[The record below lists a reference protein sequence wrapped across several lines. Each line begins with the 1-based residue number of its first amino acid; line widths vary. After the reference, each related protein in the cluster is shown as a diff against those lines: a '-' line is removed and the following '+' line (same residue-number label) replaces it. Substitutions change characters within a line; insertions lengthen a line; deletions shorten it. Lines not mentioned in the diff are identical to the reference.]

1 MARSPIAGKV
11 PAPTGTLVDP
21 KRYEGLALVER
32 AIEVALSYPG
42 RPKDSLG
49 RPGGLLD
56 LPVDLKP
63 IIVGDLHANVEHLKA
78 ILKHHGNED
87 GVAAGKACV
96 LIVGDTVHDDRTGCM
111 KDMTGSLSMLEEV
124 LSLLV
129 RYPGRIYY
137 LKGNHDTFDER
148 LRKSGIAQ
156 GMEFRKALQT
166 AKGADYVA
174 AVQRFFDSLPQFA
187 IGPGFVVTHAG
198 PPRGGCDRRDLI
210 DIASN
215 PDLQMQLMWNRV
227 NEFHGMPSAK
237 EYGAADIAV
246 TLERLGLPADTH
258 FIVGHNPL
266 WGDGGRTGVWP
277 DVIGIKH
284 HHIIYSGSGSR
295 APYFTL
301 ENGHLV
307 VRLSVDPEPEVY
319 YYG

>member
-1 MARSPIAGKV
+1 MARSPIAGTPRPV
-11 PAPTGTLVDP
+11 APARVED

-32 AIEVALSYPG
+32 AVEVVLSYPG
-42 RPKDSLG
+42 RPKDSRG
-49 RPGGLLD
+49 RPGGLLE
-56 LPVDLKP
+56 LPDGQRP
-63 IIVGDLHANVEHLKA
+63 IIIGDLHANVEHLRA
-78 ILKHHGNED
+78 ILSHHGNE
-87 GVAAGKACV
+87 AELAGGTAYA

-111 KDMTGSLSMLEEV
+111 KDMSGSLVMLDEV

-129 RYPGRIYY
+129 RYPGRVFY

-156 GMEFRKALQT
+156 GVEFRKALL
-166 AKGADYVA
+166 AARGADYVDA
-174 AVQRFFDSLPQFA
+174 IQRFFDALPQFA

-198 PPRGGCDRRDLI
+198 PPRGGCSRNDLI
-210 DIASN
+210 EVASN
-215 PDLQMQLMWNRV
+215 PDLSMQLMWNRV

-237 EYGAADIAV
+237 EYGAADVAA
-246 TLERLGLPADTH
+246 TRERLGLPADTH

>member
-1 MARSPIAGKV
+1 MARSPSAGK
-11 PAPTGTLVDP
+11 ASTASGSTVDP
-21 KRYEGLALVER
+21 GRFEGLALVER
-32 AIEVALSYPG
+32 AIEVVLSYPG
-42 RPKDSLG
+42 RPKDSRG
-49 RPGGLLD
+49 NPGGLLE
-56 LPVDLKP
+56 LPEDKRP
-63 IIVGDLHANVEHLKA
+63 IIIGDLHANVDHLKA
-78 ILKHHGNED
+78 ILRHHGNED
-87 GVAAGKACV
+87 EVATGAAYI
-96 LIVGDTVHDDRTGCM
+96 LIVGDTVHDDRTGSM
-111 KDMTGSLSMLEEV
+111 KDMKGSLVMLDEV
-124 LSLLV
+124 LSLLA
-129 RYPGRIYY
+129 RYPGRVYY

-156 GMEFRKALQT
+156 GTEFRKALLA
-166 AKGADYVA
+166 AKGEDYVA
-174 AVQRFFDSLPQFA
+174 AVQRFFDALPQFA

-198 PPRGGCDRRDLI
+198 PPRGGCDRKALI
-210 DIASN
+210 EIASD
-215 PDLQMQLMWNRV
+215 PDLSMQLMWNRV

-237 EYGAADIAV
+237 EYGAADIAA
-246 TLERLGLPADTH
+246 TRERLGLPPDTH

-277 DVIGIKH
+277 DVIGITR